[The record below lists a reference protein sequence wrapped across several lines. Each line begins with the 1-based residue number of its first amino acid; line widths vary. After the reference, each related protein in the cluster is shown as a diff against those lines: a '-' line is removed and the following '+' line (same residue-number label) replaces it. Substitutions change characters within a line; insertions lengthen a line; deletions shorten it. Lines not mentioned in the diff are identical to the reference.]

1 MPPKLSKRQQ
11 RELEELESLKAHKTY
26 ESSEEEHL
34 HPSIPQH
41 AKASTFAQVRTLAE
55 RDGQRDG

>member
-11 RELEELESLKAHKTY
+11 RELEELESLKSHETY

-34 HPSIPQH
+34 RPSIPQH
-41 AKASTFAQVRTLAE
+41 AKPLTFAQVRASAG
-55 RDGQRDG
+55 RDGRRDG